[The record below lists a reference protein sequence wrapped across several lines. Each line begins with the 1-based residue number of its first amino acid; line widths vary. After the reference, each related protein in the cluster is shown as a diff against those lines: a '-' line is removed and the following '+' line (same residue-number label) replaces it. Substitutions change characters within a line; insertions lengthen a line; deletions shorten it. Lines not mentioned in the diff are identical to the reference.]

1 MMNEDRIKYITALY
15 GDISELTAELEC
27 IDSKQLPMAYD
38 LISDEIIRLQ
48 RETIDLFDDELEVFV
63 RAMVEFDDYVLIE
76 DKINLVLS
84 DTWGGCCEF
93 KRLPDGTE
101 IVTNDYFVVIAK
113 DNKVLYYLAR

>member
-1 MMNEDRIKYITALY
+1 MNDNRIKYITALY